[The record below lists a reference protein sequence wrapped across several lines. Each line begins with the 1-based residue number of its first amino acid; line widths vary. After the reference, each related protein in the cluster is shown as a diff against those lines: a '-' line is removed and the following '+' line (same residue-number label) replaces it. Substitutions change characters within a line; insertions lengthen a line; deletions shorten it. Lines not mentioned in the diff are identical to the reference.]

1 MMDLILMLV
10 LIDNKKLGEIV
21 FKYMSMDKYFR
32 QLAENYSTEFP
43 VELLSK
49 YIYKINELHGGK

>member
-1 MMDLILMLV
+1 MDLILMLV

-32 QLAENYSTEFP
+32 QLAENYSTAFP

-49 YIYKINELHGGK
+49 HIYKINELHGGK